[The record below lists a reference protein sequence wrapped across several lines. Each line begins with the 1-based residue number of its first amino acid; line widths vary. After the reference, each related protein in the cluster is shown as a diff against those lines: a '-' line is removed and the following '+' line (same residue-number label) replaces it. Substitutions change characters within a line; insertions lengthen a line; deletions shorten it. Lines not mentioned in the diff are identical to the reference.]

1 MGGLPFVRCPP
12 RQRKAP
18 MGGDGD
24 LKIRLT
30 NNSGLIKEADWGF
43 SWKTLLFGLFVP
55 LVRGDLA
62 WFFIGFFLSIFTAGI
77 ALLVFPFTY
86 NKIYVKKLLAQGF
99 YPADELSRMTLV
111 NAGIIRDQ
119 VESTR
124 TELKVPQPA
133 SIPLAPMRASTPV
146 QPEGWVCSLCQTEN
160 GASHHFCYS
169 CGHERENPKP
179 VCPSCGASMEG
190 KMRFC
195 PACGAQARNPGTPT
209 GIAQGPQ
216 STPSQQAPVSVIPQN
231 PPPQKSSLPVAALA
245 VVVLGLGALIFLAKG
260 DVLFSFFKSPSKVT
274 ASQENPP
281 AQAVNQPAPVVQAA
295 VQPDTVLR
303 FPASGWI
310 SASNVNMRA
319 GHSIL
324 AQRISTLPRGQNVTV
339 LDSWISGSDQEGIL
353 KQDLYVEIGGRTKT
367 LGKGRAVSLLQH
379 DPSQGTYLVSLKD
392 KSGTISGWTS
402 ETNVKSLKG
411 ALWYKVSTSSGKT
424 GWILGEFISINR

>member
-1 MGGLPFVRCPP
+1 M
-12 RQRKAP
+12 
-18 MGGDGD
+18 
-24 LKIRLT
+24 KIRLT

-43 SWKTLLFGLFVP
+43 SWKTLIFGAFVP
-55 LVRGDLA
+55 LLRGDLA
-62 WFFIGFFLSIFTAGI
+62 WFFIGIFLAVCTFGFAWV
-77 ALLVFPFTY
+77 VFPFYY
-86 NKIYVKKLLAQGF
+86 NKIFVKKLLAQGF
-99 YPADELSRMTLV
+99 YPLDELSRMTLV
-111 NAGIIRDQ
+111 NAGIILDKGPIGQERQ
-119 VESTR
+119 TAS
-124 TELKVPQPA
+124 VPL
-133 SIPLAPMRASTPV
+133 PLAQPTPPTPV
-146 QPEGWVCSLCQTEN
+146 QTEGWVCSHCRTVN
-160 GASHHFCYS
+160 DPSHHFCHS
-169 CGHERENPKP
+169 CGHEREKAKAT
-179 VCPSCGASMEG
+179 CPRCGTELEE

-195 PACGAQARNPGTPT
+195 PACGAQAGIPGTPT

-281 AQAVNQPAPVVQAA
+281 TQTVNQPAPVVQAA
-295 VQPDTVLR
+295 VQPGNVLR

-339 LDSWISGSDQEGIL
+339 LDSWISGSDQEAIL